1 MLKVKLFYRAKELK
15 ETYNKLVEAGLSDDR
30 VTNMMLFGYMQLHEL
45 IIECGLDK
53 EYNLYM
59 QGENSLDELI

>member
-59 QGENSLDELI
+59 QGENPLDGLI